1 MLARWFNDAFTKIFL
16 KNGKQVATTGLKIMP
31 SVTKKCSCFD
41 FKKTW
46 WWQRN
51 SAVYLFDDL
60 FANTNKISASI
71 AVFQLRFNNSSK
83 ATRVI
88 WYLLTSGT
96 EKNSLFK
103 LQDSVKKEVTSTKR
117 NELWAKISKQ
127 KYDWFFIFVILTC
140 GFFYPEKIKICWAS
154 YC

>member
-31 SVTKKCSCFD
+31 SVTKKCPCFD

-51 SAVYLFDDL
+51 SSVYLFDDL

-71 AVFQLRFNNSSK
+71 AVFQLRFNSSSK

-88 WYLLTSGT
+88 WYLFTSGT
-96 EKNSLFK
+96 EENSLFK
-103 LQDSVKKEVTSTKR
+103 CSSFRILYKR
-117 NELWAKISKQ
+117 RRRVPNETNCEQ
-127 KYDWFFIFVILTC
+127 KYWNRNTIDSSF
-140 GFFYPEKIKICWAS
+140 S
-154 YC
+154 